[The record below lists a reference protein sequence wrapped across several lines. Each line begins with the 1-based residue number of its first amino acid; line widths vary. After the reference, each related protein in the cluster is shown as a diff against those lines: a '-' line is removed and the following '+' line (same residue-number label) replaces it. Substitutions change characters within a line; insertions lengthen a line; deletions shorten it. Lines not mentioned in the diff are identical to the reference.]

1 MTQQKKPSSPQQPNP
16 RVTII
21 SVILFLVVA
30 FFVGQQFMVMS
41 NASSTPTDSLITS
54 EFTQAV
60 EQDRVTKVVYSA
72 GDYKVTGT
80 YYPAVTAG
88 SNAAD
93 AFNKAFD
100 AMNARMATKKTPAGG
115 VPAGVGTTSIESSVL
130 GSERGYTSTFVGQD
144 ALAALLKDHPE
155 VSYQVTLPSEW
166 LGILSTLLPIL
177 LSGALLFFF
186 FNQMQ
191 KANNSQMSFGKAKT
205 KKNAEERPDVKFS
218 DVAGVDEAVEEMQE
232 IKDFLSNPAKYQS
245 MGAKVPRGC
254 LLVGPP
260 GTGKTLLARAVAGEA
275 GVPFFSI
282 SGSDFVEM
290 FVGVGASRVRDLFQ
304 QAKDAAPSIIFI
316 DEIDAVG
323 RQRGAGLGGGHDE
336 REQTLNQLLVEMD
349 GFGANEGVIV
359 IAATNRKDILD
370 NALLRP
376 GRFDRQVYVG
386 APDVKGRE
394 AILKVHARNK
404 QFDPDVKFSDIAK
417 TTAGFTGADLENL
430 LNEAALLAARRN
442 KKLISQEEIEESL
455 LKVVMGVE
463 KKSHIITEHDKRL
476 TAYHEAGH
484 AICFEVLPTQDPVHH
499 VTIIPRSSGAGGFTM
514 PLPEEDQAY
523 RTKKYMEEYIVVCLG
538 GRVAEKLTMEDIST
552 GAYGDIK
559 QATQMARAMVTSYG
573 MSDKIGPI
581 DYGSEGGEI
590 FLGRDFAAGKGYSEV
605 KAAEIDDEIHRII
618 ETAYHQ
624 CEKLLSEHMDAMTRV
639 AEYLIR
645 NETMDGETFKKV
657 FNGEAVPDK
666 VVGADLMSELQK
678 DLNEKIG
685 APAKP
690 ESAEPEQSENK

>member
-1 MTQQKKPSSPQQPNP
+1 MKGFGLYLLILVCLLAGVSYVVSQTQKTESISYSDVYQYFEQGDVDRYTLEGGTLTMHLKNENRAVSYEIGDYTSVWWSQLGEVIDQQMKDGTLTK
-16 RVTII
+16 VDYITTTIPWWAQFLPYLI
-21 SVILFLVVA
+21 LVVLIGA
-30 FFVGQQFMVMS
+30 FWYFMMNKQS
-41 NASSTPTDSLITS
+41 GGG
-54 EFTQAV
+54 
-60 EQDRVTKVVYSA
+60 A
-72 GDYKVTGT
+72 G
-80 YYPAVTAG
+80 P
-88 SNAAD
+88 
-93 AFNKAFD
+93 
-100 AMNARMATKKTPAGG
+100 
-115 VPAGVGTTSIESSVL
+115 
-130 GSERGYTSTFVGQD
+130 
-144 ALAALLKDHPE
+144 
-155 VSYQVTLPSEW
+155 
-166 LGILSTLLPIL
+166 
-177 LSGALLFFF
+177 
-186 FNQMQ
+186 MQ
-191 KANNSQMSFGKAKT
+191 FGKARAKLAQDG
-205 KKNAEERPDVKFS
+205 KNKVTFN
-218 DVAGVDEAVEEMQE
+218 DVAGADEEKAELQE
-232 IKDFLSNPAKYQS
+232 IVEFLKNPQKFVQI
-245 MGAKVPRGC
+245 GARIPKGV

-260 GTGKTLLARAVAGEA
+260 GTGKTLIAKAVAGEA
-275 GVPFFSI
+275 GVPFLSI
-282 SGSDFVEM
+282 SGSDFVELY
-290 FVGVGASRVRDLFQ
+290 VGVGASRVRDLFE
-304 QAKDAAPSIIFI
+304 QAKKNAPAIVFI

-685 APAKP
+685 APAKA

>member
-1 MTQQKKPSSPQQPNP
+1 MKGFGLYLLILVCLLAGVSYVVSQTQKTESISYSDVYSYFEQGDVDRYTLEGGTLTMHLKNENRAVSYEIGDYTSVWWAQLG
-16 RVTII
+16 
-21 SVILFLVVA
+21 SVIDQQMKDGTLTKVDYITTTIPWWAQFLPYLILVVLIGA
-30 FFVGQQFMVMS
+30 FWYFMMNKQS
-41 NASSTPTDSLITS
+41 GGG
-54 EFTQAV
+54 
-60 EQDRVTKVVYSA
+60 A
-72 GDYKVTGT
+72 G
-80 YYPAVTAG
+80 P
-88 SNAAD
+88 
-93 AFNKAFD
+93 
-100 AMNARMATKKTPAGG
+100 
-115 VPAGVGTTSIESSVL
+115 
-130 GSERGYTSTFVGQD
+130 
-144 ALAALLKDHPE
+144 
-155 VSYQVTLPSEW
+155 
-166 LGILSTLLPIL
+166 
-177 LSGALLFFF
+177 
-186 FNQMQ
+186 MQ
-191 KANNSQMSFGKAKT
+191 FGKARAKLAQDG
-205 KKNAEERPDVKFS
+205 KNKVTFN
-218 DVAGVDEAVEEMQE
+218 DVAGADEEKAELQE
-232 IKDFLSNPAKYQS
+232 IVEFLKNPQKFVQI
-245 MGAKVPRGC
+245 GARIPKGV

-260 GTGKTLLARAVAGEA
+260 GTGKTLIAKAVAGEA
-275 GVPFFSI
+275 GVPFLSI
-282 SGSDFVEM
+282 SGSDFVELY
-290 FVGVGASRVRDLFQ
+290 VGVGASRVRDLFE
-304 QAKDAAPSIIFI
+304 QAKKNAPAIVFI

-678 DLNEKIG
+678 ELNEKIG

>member
-1 MTQQKKPSSPQQPNP
+1 MKGFGLYLLILVCLLAGVSYVVSQTQKTESISYSDVYSYFEQGDVDRYTLEGGTLTMHLKNENRAVSYEIGDYTSVWWSQLG
-16 RVTII
+16 
-21 SVILFLVVA
+21 SVIDQQMKDGTLTKVDYITTTIPWWAQFLPYLILVVLIGA
-30 FFVGQQFMVMS
+30 FWYFMMNKQS
-41 NASSTPTDSLITS
+41 GGG
-54 EFTQAV
+54 
-60 EQDRVTKVVYSA
+60 A
-72 GDYKVTGT
+72 G
-80 YYPAVTAG
+80 P
-88 SNAAD
+88 
-93 AFNKAFD
+93 
-100 AMNARMATKKTPAGG
+100 
-115 VPAGVGTTSIESSVL
+115 
-130 GSERGYTSTFVGQD
+130 
-144 ALAALLKDHPE
+144 
-155 VSYQVTLPSEW
+155 
-166 LGILSTLLPIL
+166 
-177 LSGALLFFF
+177 
-186 FNQMQ
+186 MQ
-191 KANNSQMSFGKAKT
+191 FGKARAKLAQDG
-205 KKNAEERPDVKFS
+205 KNKVTFN
-218 DVAGVDEAVEEMQE
+218 DVAGADEEKAELQE
-232 IKDFLSNPAKYQS
+232 IVEFLKNPQKFVQI
-245 MGAKVPRGC
+245 GARIPKGV

-260 GTGKTLLARAVAGEA
+260 GTGKTLIAKAVAGEA
-275 GVPFFSI
+275 GVPFLSI
-282 SGSDFVEM
+282 SGSDFVELY
-290 FVGVGASRVRDLFQ
+290 VGVGASRVRDLFE
-304 QAKDAAPSIIFI
+304 QAKKNAPAIVFI

-645 NETMDGETFKKV
+645 NETMDGEMFKKV

-685 APAKP
+685 EPAKP

>member
-1 MTQQKKPSSPQQPNP
+1 MKGFGLYLLILVCLLAGVSYVVSQTQKTESISYSDVYQYFEQGDVDRYTLEGGTLTMHLKNENRAVSYEIGDYTSVWWSQLGEVIDQQMQDGTLTK
-16 RVTII
+16 VDYITTTIPWWAQFLPYLI
-21 SVILFLVVA
+21 LVVLIGA
-30 FFVGQQFMVMS
+30 FWYFMMNKQS
-41 NASSTPTDSLITS
+41 GGG
-54 EFTQAV
+54 
-60 EQDRVTKVVYSA
+60 A
-72 GDYKVTGT
+72 G
-80 YYPAVTAG
+80 P
-88 SNAAD
+88 
-93 AFNKAFD
+93 
-100 AMNARMATKKTPAGG
+100 
-115 VPAGVGTTSIESSVL
+115 
-130 GSERGYTSTFVGQD
+130 
-144 ALAALLKDHPE
+144 
-155 VSYQVTLPSEW
+155 
-166 LGILSTLLPIL
+166 
-177 LSGALLFFF
+177 
-186 FNQMQ
+186 MQ
-191 KANNSQMSFGKAKT
+191 FGKARAKLAQDG
-205 KKNAEERPDVKFS
+205 KNKVTFN
-218 DVAGVDEAVEEMQE
+218 DVAGADEEKAELQE
-232 IKDFLSNPAKYQS
+232 IVEFLKNPQKFVQI
-245 MGAKVPRGC
+245 GARIPKGV

-260 GTGKTLLARAVAGEA
+260 GTGKTLIAKAVAGEA
-275 GVPFFSI
+275 GVPFLSI
-282 SGSDFVEM
+282 SGSDFVELY
-290 FVGVGASRVRDLFQ
+290 VGVGASRVRDLFE
-304 QAKDAAPSIIFI
+304 QAKKNAPAIVFI

-624 CEKLLSEHMDAMTRV
+624 CEALLTEHMDAMTRV

-657 FNGEAVPDK
+657 FNGEEVPDK
-666 VVGADLMSELQK
+666 VVGADLVSELQK
-678 DLNEKIG
+678 DLNEKLG
-685 APAKP
+685 EPAK
-690 ESAEPEQSENK
+690 AEPQQSEQSENE

>member
-1 MTQQKKPSSPQQPNP
+1 MKGFGLYLLILVCLLAGVSYVVSQTQKTESISYSDVYSYFEQGDVDRYTLEGGTLTMHLKNENRAVSYEIGDYTSVWWSQLG
-16 RVTII
+16 
-21 SVILFLVVA
+21 SVIDQQMKDGTLTKVDYITTTIPWWAQFLPYLILVVLIGA
-30 FFVGQQFMVMS
+30 FWYFMMNKQS
-41 NASSTPTDSLITS
+41 GGG
-54 EFTQAV
+54 
-60 EQDRVTKVVYSA
+60 A
-72 GDYKVTGT
+72 G
-80 YYPAVTAG
+80 P
-88 SNAAD
+88 
-93 AFNKAFD
+93 
-100 AMNARMATKKTPAGG
+100 
-115 VPAGVGTTSIESSVL
+115 
-130 GSERGYTSTFVGQD
+130 
-144 ALAALLKDHPE
+144 
-155 VSYQVTLPSEW
+155 
-166 LGILSTLLPIL
+166 
-177 LSGALLFFF
+177 
-186 FNQMQ
+186 MQ
-191 KANNSQMSFGKAKT
+191 FGKARAKLAQDG
-205 KKNAEERPDVKFS
+205 KNKVTFN
-218 DVAGVDEAVEEMQE
+218 DVAGADEEKAELQE
-232 IKDFLSNPAKYQS
+232 IVEFLKNPQKFVQI
-245 MGAKVPRGC
+245 GARIPKGV

-260 GTGKTLLARAVAGEA
+260 GTGKTLIAKAVAGEA
-275 GVPFFSI
+275 GVPFLSI
-282 SGSDFVEM
+282 SGSDFVELY
-290 FVGVGASRVRDLFQ
+290 VGVGASRVRDLFE
-304 QAKDAAPSIIFI
+304 QAKKNAPAIVFI

-605 KAAEIDDEIHRII
+605 KAAEIDDESHRII

-657 FNGEAVPDK
+657 FNGEEVPDK

-685 APAKP
+685 EPAKA

>member
-1 MTQQKKPSSPQQPNP
+1 MKGFGLYLLILVCLLAGVSYVVSQTQKTESISYSDVYSYFEQGDVDRYTLEGGTLTMHLKNENRAVSYEIGDYTSVWWSQLG
-16 RVTII
+16 
-21 SVILFLVVA
+21 SVIDQQMKDGTLTKVDYITTTIPWWAQFLPYLILVVLIGA
-30 FFVGQQFMVMS
+30 FWYFMMNKQS
-41 NASSTPTDSLITS
+41 GGG
-54 EFTQAV
+54 
-60 EQDRVTKVVYSA
+60 A
-72 GDYKVTGT
+72 G
-80 YYPAVTAG
+80 P
-88 SNAAD
+88 
-93 AFNKAFD
+93 
-100 AMNARMATKKTPAGG
+100 
-115 VPAGVGTTSIESSVL
+115 
-130 GSERGYTSTFVGQD
+130 
-144 ALAALLKDHPE
+144 
-155 VSYQVTLPSEW
+155 
-166 LGILSTLLPIL
+166 
-177 LSGALLFFF
+177 
-186 FNQMQ
+186 MQ
-191 KANNSQMSFGKAKT
+191 FGKARAKLAQDG
-205 KKNAEERPDVKFS
+205 KNKVTFN
-218 DVAGVDEAVEEMQE
+218 DVAGADEEKAELQE
-232 IKDFLSNPAKYQS
+232 IVEFLKNPQKFVQI
-245 MGAKVPRGC
+245 GARIPKGV

-260 GTGKTLLARAVAGEA
+260 GTGKTLIAKAVAGEA
-275 GVPFFSI
+275 GVPFLSI
-282 SGSDFVEM
+282 SGSDFVELY
-290 FVGVGASRVRDLFQ
+290 VGVGASRVRDLFE
-304 QAKDAAPSIIFI
+304 QAKKNAPAIVFI

-484 AICFEVLPTQDPVHH
+484 AICFEVLSTQDPVHH

-657 FNGEAVPDK
+657 FNGEEVPDK

-685 APAKP
+685 EPAKAEP
-690 ESAEPEQSENK
+690 AEPEQSENK

>member
-1 MTQQKKPSSPQQPNP
+1 MKGFGLYLLILVCLLAGVSYVVSQTQKTESISYSDVYQYFEQGDVDRYTLEGGTLTMHLKNENRAVSYEIGDYTSVWWSQLGEVIDQQMKDGTLTK
-16 RVTII
+16 VDYITTTIPWWAQFLPYLI
-21 SVILFLVVA
+21 LVVLIGA
-30 FFVGQQFMVMS
+30 FWYFMMNKQS
-41 NASSTPTDSLITS
+41 GGG
-54 EFTQAV
+54 
-60 EQDRVTKVVYSA
+60 A
-72 GDYKVTGT
+72 G
-80 YYPAVTAG
+80 P
-88 SNAAD
+88 
-93 AFNKAFD
+93 
-100 AMNARMATKKTPAGG
+100 
-115 VPAGVGTTSIESSVL
+115 
-130 GSERGYTSTFVGQD
+130 
-144 ALAALLKDHPE
+144 
-155 VSYQVTLPSEW
+155 
-166 LGILSTLLPIL
+166 
-177 LSGALLFFF
+177 
-186 FNQMQ
+186 MQ
-191 KANNSQMSFGKAKT
+191 FGKARAKLAQDG
-205 KKNAEERPDVKFS
+205 KNKVTFN
-218 DVAGVDEAVEEMQE
+218 DVAGADEEKAELQE
-232 IKDFLSNPAKYQS
+232 IVEFLKNPQKFVQI
-245 MGAKVPRGC
+245 GARIPKGV

-260 GTGKTLLARAVAGEA
+260 GTGKTLIAKAVAGEA
-275 GVPFFSI
+275 GVPFLSI
-282 SGSDFVEM
+282 SGSDFVELY
-290 FVGVGASRVRDLFQ
+290 VGVGASRVRDLFE
-304 QAKDAAPSIIFI
+304 QAKKNAPAIVFI

-323 RQRGAGLGGGHDE
+323 RQRGTGLGGGHDE

-624 CEKLLSEHMDAMTRV
+624 CEALLTEHMDAMTRV

-657 FNGEAVPDK
+657 FNGEEVPDK
-666 VVGADLMSELQK
+666 VVGADLVSELQK
-678 DLNEKIG
+678 DLNEKLG
-685 APAKP
+685 EPAK
-690 ESAEPEQSENK
+690 AEPQQSEQSENE

>member
-1 MTQQKKPSSPQQPNP
+1 MKGFGLYLLILVCLLAGVSYVVSQTQKTESISYSDVYQYFEQGDVDRYTLEGGTLTMHLKNENRAVSYEIGDYTSVWWSQLG
-16 RVTII
+16 
-21 SVILFLVVA
+21 SVIDQQMKDGTLTKVDYITTTIPWWAQFLPYLILVVLIGA
-30 FFVGQQFMVMS
+30 FWYFMMNKQS
-41 NASSTPTDSLITS
+41 GGG
-54 EFTQAV
+54 
-60 EQDRVTKVVYSA
+60 A
-72 GDYKVTGT
+72 G
-80 YYPAVTAG
+80 P
-88 SNAAD
+88 
-93 AFNKAFD
+93 
-100 AMNARMATKKTPAGG
+100 
-115 VPAGVGTTSIESSVL
+115 
-130 GSERGYTSTFVGQD
+130 
-144 ALAALLKDHPE
+144 
-155 VSYQVTLPSEW
+155 
-166 LGILSTLLPIL
+166 
-177 LSGALLFFF
+177 
-186 FNQMQ
+186 MQ
-191 KANNSQMSFGKAKT
+191 FGKARAKLAQDG
-205 KKNAEERPDVKFS
+205 KNKVTFN
-218 DVAGVDEAVEEMQE
+218 DVAGADEEKAELQE
-232 IKDFLSNPAKYQS
+232 IVEFLKNPQKFVQI
-245 MGAKVPRGC
+245 GARIPKGV

-260 GTGKTLLARAVAGEA
+260 GTGKTLIAKAVAGEA
-275 GVPFFSI
+275 GVPFLSI
-282 SGSDFVEM
+282 SGSDFVELY
-290 FVGVGASRVRDLFQ
+290 VGVGASRVRDLFE
-304 QAKDAAPSIIFI
+304 QAKKNAPAIVFI

-359 IAATNRKDILD
+359 IAASNRKDILD

-624 CEKLLSEHMDAMTRV
+624 CEALLTEHMDAMTRV

-657 FNGEAVPDK
+657 FNGEEVPDK
-666 VVGADLMSELQK
+666 VVGADLVSELQK
-678 DLNEKIG
+678 DLNEKLG
-685 APAKP
+685 EPAK
-690 ESAEPEQSENK
+690 AEPQQSEQSENE

>member
-1 MTQQKKPSSPQQPNP
+1 MKGFGLYLLILVCLLAGVSYVVSQTQKTESISYSDVYSYFEQGDVDRYTLEGGTLTMHLKNENRAVSYEIGDYTSVWWAQLG
-16 RVTII
+16 
-21 SVILFLVVA
+21 SVIDQQMKDGTLTKVDYITTTIPWWAQFLPYLILVVLIGA
-30 FFVGQQFMVMS
+30 FWYFMMNKQS
-41 NASSTPTDSLITS
+41 GGG
-54 EFTQAV
+54 
-60 EQDRVTKVVYSA
+60 A
-72 GDYKVTGT
+72 G
-80 YYPAVTAG
+80 P
-88 SNAAD
+88 
-93 AFNKAFD
+93 
-100 AMNARMATKKTPAGG
+100 
-115 VPAGVGTTSIESSVL
+115 
-130 GSERGYTSTFVGQD
+130 
-144 ALAALLKDHPE
+144 
-155 VSYQVTLPSEW
+155 
-166 LGILSTLLPIL
+166 
-177 LSGALLFFF
+177 
-186 FNQMQ
+186 MQ
-191 KANNSQMSFGKAKT
+191 FGKARAKLAQDG
-205 KKNAEERPDVKFS
+205 KNKVTFN
-218 DVAGVDEAVEEMQE
+218 DVAGADEEKAELQE
-232 IKDFLSNPAKYQS
+232 IVEFLKNPQKFVQI
-245 MGAKVPRGC
+245 GARIPKGV

-260 GTGKTLLARAVAGEA
+260 GTGKTLIAKAVAGEA
-275 GVPFFSI
+275 GVPFLSI
-282 SGSDFVEM
+282 SGSDFVELY
-290 FVGVGASRVRDLFQ
+290 VGVGASRVRDLFE
-304 QAKDAAPSIIFI
+304 QAKKNAPAIVFI

-657 FNGEAVPDK
+657 FNGEEVPDK

-685 APAKP
+685 EPAKT
-690 ESAEPEQSENK
+690 EAAEPEQSENK

>member
-1 MTQQKKPSSPQQPNP
+1 MKGFGLYLLILVCLLAGVSYVVSQTQKTESISYSDVYSYFEQGDVDRYTLEGGTLTMHLKNENRAVSYEIGDYTSVWWSQLG
-16 RVTII
+16 
-21 SVILFLVVA
+21 SVIDQQMKDGTLTKVDYITTTIPWWAQFLPYLILVVLIGA
-30 FFVGQQFMVMS
+30 FWYFMMNKQS
-41 NASSTPTDSLITS
+41 GGG
-54 EFTQAV
+54 
-60 EQDRVTKVVYSA
+60 A
-72 GDYKVTGT
+72 G
-80 YYPAVTAG
+80 P
-88 SNAAD
+88 
-93 AFNKAFD
+93 
-100 AMNARMATKKTPAGG
+100 
-115 VPAGVGTTSIESSVL
+115 
-130 GSERGYTSTFVGQD
+130 
-144 ALAALLKDHPE
+144 
-155 VSYQVTLPSEW
+155 
-166 LGILSTLLPIL
+166 
-177 LSGALLFFF
+177 
-186 FNQMQ
+186 MQ
-191 KANNSQMSFGKAKT
+191 FGKARAKLAQDG
-205 KKNAEERPDVKFS
+205 KNKVTFN
-218 DVAGVDEAVEEMQE
+218 DVAGADEEKAELQE
-232 IKDFLSNPAKYQS
+232 IVEFLKNPQKFVQI
-245 MGAKVPRGC
+245 GARIPKGV

-260 GTGKTLLARAVAGEA
+260 GTGKTLIAKAVAGEA
-275 GVPFFSI
+275 GVPFLSI
-282 SGSDFVEM
+282 SGSDFVELY
-290 FVGVGASRVRDLFQ
+290 VGVGASRVRDLFE
-304 QAKDAAPSIIFI
+304 QAKKNAPAIVFI

-463 KKSHIITEHDKRL
+463 KKSHIINEHDKRL

-657 FNGEAVPDK
+657 FNGEEVPDK

-685 APAKP
+685 EPAK
-690 ESAEPEQSENK
+690 AEPQQTEQSENK

>member
-1 MTQQKKPSSPQQPNP
+1 MKGFGLYLLILVCLLAGVSYVVSQTQKTESISYSDVYSYFEQGDVDRYTLEGGTLTMHLKNENRAVSYEIGDYTSVWWSQLG
-16 RVTII
+16 
-21 SVILFLVVA
+21 SVIDQQMKDGTLTKVDYITTTIPWWAQFLPYLILVVLIGA
-30 FFVGQQFMVMS
+30 FWYFMMNKQS
-41 NASSTPTDSLITS
+41 GGG
-54 EFTQAV
+54 
-60 EQDRVTKVVYSA
+60 A
-72 GDYKVTGT
+72 G
-80 YYPAVTAG
+80 P
-88 SNAAD
+88 
-93 AFNKAFD
+93 
-100 AMNARMATKKTPAGG
+100 
-115 VPAGVGTTSIESSVL
+115 
-130 GSERGYTSTFVGQD
+130 
-144 ALAALLKDHPE
+144 
-155 VSYQVTLPSEW
+155 
-166 LGILSTLLPIL
+166 
-177 LSGALLFFF
+177 
-186 FNQMQ
+186 MQ
-191 KANNSQMSFGKAKT
+191 FGKARAKLAQDGT
-205 KKNAEERPDVKFS
+205 NKVTFN
-218 DVAGVDEAVEEMQE
+218 DVAGADEEKAELQE
-232 IKDFLSNPAKYQS
+232 IVEFLKNPQKFVQI
-245 MGAKVPRGC
+245 GARIPKGV

-260 GTGKTLLARAVAGEA
+260 GTGKTLIAKAVAGEA
-275 GVPFFSI
+275 GVPFLSI
-282 SGSDFVEM
+282 SGSDFVELY
-290 FVGVGASRVRDLFQ
+290 VGVGASRVRDLFE
-304 QAKDAAPSIIFI
+304 QAKKNAPAIVFI

-484 AICFEVLPTQDPVHH
+484 AICFEVLSTQDPVHH

-657 FNGEAVPDK
+657 FNGEEVPDK

-685 APAKP
+685 EPAKA

>member
-1 MTQQKKPSSPQQPNP
+1 MKGFGLYLLILVCLLAGVSYVVSQTQKTESISYSDVYSYFEQGDVDRYTLEGGTLTMHLKNENRAVSYEIGDYTSVWWSQLG
-16 RVTII
+16 
-21 SVILFLVVA
+21 SVIDQQMKDGTLTKVDYITTTIPWWAQFLPYLILVVLIGA
-30 FFVGQQFMVMS
+30 FWYFMMNKQS
-41 NASSTPTDSLITS
+41 GGG
-54 EFTQAV
+54 
-60 EQDRVTKVVYSA
+60 A
-72 GDYKVTGT
+72 G
-80 YYPAVTAG
+80 P
-88 SNAAD
+88 
-93 AFNKAFD
+93 
-100 AMNARMATKKTPAGG
+100 
-115 VPAGVGTTSIESSVL
+115 
-130 GSERGYTSTFVGQD
+130 
-144 ALAALLKDHPE
+144 
-155 VSYQVTLPSEW
+155 
-166 LGILSTLLPIL
+166 
-177 LSGALLFFF
+177 
-186 FNQMQ
+186 MQ
-191 KANNSQMSFGKAKT
+191 FGKARAKLAQHG
-205 KKNAEERPDVKFS
+205 KNKVTFN
-218 DVAGVDEAVEEMQE
+218 DVAGADEEKAELQE
-232 IKDFLSNPAKYQS
+232 IVEFLKNPQKFVQI
-245 MGAKVPRGC
+245 GARIPKGV

-260 GTGKTLLARAVAGEA
+260 GTGKTLIAKAVAGEA
-275 GVPFFSI
+275 GVPFLSI
-282 SGSDFVEM
+282 SGSDFVELY
-290 FVGVGASRVRDLFQ
+290 VGVGASRVRDLFE
-304 QAKDAAPSIIFI
+304 QAKKNAPAIVFI

>member
-1 MTQQKKPSSPQQPNP
+1 MKGFGLYLLILVCLLAGVSYVVSQTQKTESISYSDVYSYFEQGDVDRYTLEGGTLTMHLKNENRAVSYEIGDYTSVWWAQLGEVIDQQMKDGTLTK
-16 RVTII
+16 VDYITTTIPWWAQFLPYLI
-21 SVILFLVVA
+21 LVVLIGA
-30 FFVGQQFMVMS
+30 FWYFMMNKQS
-41 NASSTPTDSLITS
+41 GGG
-54 EFTQAV
+54 
-60 EQDRVTKVVYSA
+60 A
-72 GDYKVTGT
+72 G
-80 YYPAVTAG
+80 P
-88 SNAAD
+88 
-93 AFNKAFD
+93 
-100 AMNARMATKKTPAGG
+100 
-115 VPAGVGTTSIESSVL
+115 
-130 GSERGYTSTFVGQD
+130 
-144 ALAALLKDHPE
+144 
-155 VSYQVTLPSEW
+155 
-166 LGILSTLLPIL
+166 
-177 LSGALLFFF
+177 
-186 FNQMQ
+186 MQ
-191 KANNSQMSFGKAKT
+191 FGKARAKLAQDG
-205 KKNAEERPDVKFS
+205 KNKVTFN
-218 DVAGVDEAVEEMQE
+218 DVAGADEEKAELQE
-232 IKDFLSNPAKYQS
+232 IVEFLKNPQKFVQI
-245 MGAKVPRGC
+245 GARIPKGV

-260 GTGKTLLARAVAGEA
+260 GTGKTLIAKAVAGEA
-275 GVPFFSI
+275 GVPFLSI
-282 SGSDFVEM
+282 SGSDFVELY
-290 FVGVGASRVRDLFQ
+290 VGVGASRVRDLFE
-304 QAKDAAPSIIFI
+304 QAKKNAPAIVFI

-685 APAKP
+685 EPAK
-690 ESAEPEQSENK
+690 AEPQQTEQSENK